1 MSETN
6 PWAAQWFNA
15 QQQFVDSW
23 SDIAKSG
30 VPGTSNQSD
39 LWAQSFDLWRKASG
53 AQVQPD
59 FQQAMDKCMDMGKG
73 YFTMAEQITKNM
85 GAGAS
90 PTDAINQ
97 WMDQLKQSL
106 QQFSGMPGFNGGGAN
121 DFMKQWFNPTSSW
134 QQMTA
139 GMMPMNQGAWQMPGM
154 SMPNMG
160 MPNMNM
166 PGMMNTPSFN
176 LGEMIDPLGTMLE
189 APGVGYF
196 REPQAKQQKGLQLAL
211 EYNQANQAFNQAFL
225 KVATESIQD
234 FQARILKI
242 DAETAPKSLRELYD
256 LWVEISEEH
265 YAVFAMSEEYQELY
279 GDMVNRM
286 MIMKKHYSEIA
297 DDMLKAMNLPNT
309 REVDTM
315 QERLQQV
322 RRDNF
327 ALKKEIAEIKSML
340 QQVMDRPA
348 DATAAAPAPT
358 AAAAPAASKA
368 PRKSAARPAT
378 ADKTPAVAAAPA
390 ASKAPRKSTARPAA
404 ADKTPAVAAAPAASK
419 APRKSTARPAAAA
432 KATRKPAVKTAS
444 AKKAA
449 VKKAAPKAAPK
460 KKPVVT
466 KASKGV

>member
-23 SDIAKSG
+23 SDMAKSG
-30 VPGTSNQSD
+30 VPGNNNQSD

-59 FQQAMDKCMDMGKG
+59 FQQAMNKCMDMGKG
-73 YFTMAEQITKNM
+73 YFAMAEQITKNM
-85 GAGAS
+85 GAGAA
-90 PTDAINQ
+90 PAEAINQ

-106 QQFSGMPGFNGGGAN
+106 QQSGGMPGFNGGGAN

-134 QQMTA
+134 QQMAA
-139 GMMPMNQGAWQMPGM
+139 GMMPMNQGAWQIPGM
-154 SMPNMG
+154 NMAG
-160 MPNMNM
+160 
-166 PGMMNTPSFN
+166 MNTPSFN

-225 KVATESIQD
+225 KVATESIQG

-242 DAETAPKSLRELYD
+242 DADTTPKSLRELYD

-265 YAVFAMSEEYQELY
+265 YAEFAMSEEYQELY
-279 GDMVNRM
+279 GDMVNRL

-297 DDMLKAMNLPNT
+297 DDTLRAMNLPNT

-327 ALKKEIAEIKSML
+327 ALKKEISEIKSML
-340 QQVMDRPA
+340 QQVMAKPAPA
-348 DATAAAPAPT
+348 DTTVTAADT
-358 AAAAPAASKA
+358 TVTAAPAAKKA
-368 PRKSAARPAT
+368 PRKSA
-378 ADKTPAVAAAPA
+378 
-390 ASKAPRKSTARPAA
+390 PR
-404 ADKTPAVAAAPAASK
+404 
-419 APRKSTARPAAAA
+419 AAAA
-432 KATRKPAVKTAS
+432 STTTRKPVVKTAAAS
-444 AKKAA
+444 TTARKPVVKTAAASTTARKPVVKTATAKKAA
-449 VKKAAPKAAPK
+449 IKTATPKAAPK
-460 KKPVVT
+460 KKATVT
-466 KASKGV
+466 KASKGA

>member
-23 SDIAKSG
+23 SDMAKSG
-30 VPGTSNQSD
+30 APGNSNQSD

-59 FQQAMDKCMDMGKG
+59 FQQAMNKCMDMGKG
-73 YFTMAEQITKNM
+73 YFAMAEQITKNM
-85 GAGAS
+85 GAGAA
-90 PTDAINQ
+90 PAEAINQ

-106 QQFSGMPGFNGGGAN
+106 QQSGGMPGFNGGGAN

-134 QQMTA
+134 QQMAA
-139 GMMPMNQGAWQMPGM
+139 GMMPMNQGAWQIPGM
-154 SMPNMG
+154 NMAG
-160 MPNMNM
+160 
-166 PGMMNTPSFN
+166 MNTPSFN

-265 YAVFAMSEEYQELY
+265 YAVFAMSEEYQDLY

-368 PRKSAARPAT
+368 PRKS
-378 ADKTPAVAAAPA
+378 
-390 ASKAPRKSTARPAA
+390 TARPAA
-404 ADKTPAVAAAPAASK
+404 AAKTPAVAAAPAASK